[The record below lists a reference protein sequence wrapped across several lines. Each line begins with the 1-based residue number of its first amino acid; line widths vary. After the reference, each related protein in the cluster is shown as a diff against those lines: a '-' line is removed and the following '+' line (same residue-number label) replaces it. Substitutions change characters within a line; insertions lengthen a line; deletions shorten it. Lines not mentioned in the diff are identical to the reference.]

1 MQTAIQSATFHG
13 QQLSIID
20 HDSRK
25 WLTSEQIGLALGYS
39 PAEARTS
46 INRLFKRHEDEFAP
60 SDVSTLK
67 MVMPC
72 EDKLTSQPQARD
84 YRIFSDTGCI
94 KLGFFA
100 STPRAKE
107 FRTWASKELAGRQER
122 RPTIADFPDFTL
134 SDLTTRLVG
143 MVPPMLKTHSL
154 RQAYVIANSMLKADT
169 GIDVLSHWPISL
181 DELDNSIPLLPGR
194 KLQKSETQSQLDKL
208 ARYLA
213 RAKHLPVPKHSGS
226 AELIAGILAQGYVPR
241 QVLLKVMH
249 VPAAEFN
256 LLIAEGKEAGIVR
269 ELDGIEF
276 NYAGALYVAGGAA

>member
-25 WLTSEQIGLALGYS
+25 WLTAEQIGQAMGYS
-39 PAEARTS
+39 SDRARDS
-46 INRLFKRHEDEFAP
+46 INTLFKRHDDEF
-60 SDVSTLK
+60 SDADTCTINL
-67 MVMPC
+67 M
-72 EDKLTSQPQARD
+72 SQGQRRQT
-84 YRIFSDTGCI
+84 RIFSDTGCI

-100 STPRAKE
+100 NTPRAKE

-194 KLQKSETQSQLDKL
+194 KLPKSETQSQLDKL

-256 LLIAEGKEAGIVR
+256 LLIAEGKEAGIVL

-276 NYAGALYVAGGAA
+276 NYAGTVYVAGGAA